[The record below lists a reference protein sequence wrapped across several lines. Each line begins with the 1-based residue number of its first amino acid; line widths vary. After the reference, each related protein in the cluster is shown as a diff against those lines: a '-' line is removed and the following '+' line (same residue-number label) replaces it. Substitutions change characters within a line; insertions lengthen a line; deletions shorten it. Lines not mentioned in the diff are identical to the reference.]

1 MTRRYWLVTA
11 LLGLATL
18 LPSASVAQNAA
29 CEEGNAGI
37 AIMQMTAGADPKFL
51 DQTFSIG
58 PGKSQTIV
66 FGGIGQSGGTAQGCT
81 NPPRLSVKVTL
92 TWNSLPIGMPSPIE
106 AKLFKGTGA
115 LLTSRTSS
123 ASPLTTT
130 PQTVDASS
138 GRTKLVIKNTG
149 PAAVALVKVKL
160 VGSTVK

>member
-1 MTRRYWLVTA
+1 MTRRLSLV
-11 LLGLATL
+11 ATML
-18 LPSASVAQNAA
+18 SGVAMLPSAGMAQNAA

-37 AIMQMTAGADPKFL
+37 ALVQMTVGASPAF
-51 DQTFSIG
+51 QNETFSIG
-58 PGKSQTIV
+58 PGQSQTIL
-66 FGGIGQSGGTAQGCT
+66 FGGIGQGGGTAQGCT

-92 TWNSLPIGMPSPIE
+92 TWNSLPVGLPSPIE

-115 LLTSRTSS
+115 LLTSKTSS
-123 ASPLTTT
+123 ASPLTTA

-160 VGSTVK
+160 VGSTVN